1 VNLFGRWGKRAPRV
15 VVLGGDGMEPSLLER
30 WMASGDLPNFAR
42 VRASGTYSRLRTT
55 VPAESPV
62 AWSSFISGKN
72 PGKTGIFDFL
82 TRSEEDYLPR
92 LSITSVKPG
101 PLGKPEIHNNRRGGA
116 LWDDLSRAGRRV
128 TIIQVPV
135 TFPPEKV
142 RGRMMSGLGVPDLR
156 GSWGTSFYYATDIEG
171 DSTTELG
178 GRNVCLTLDAGRA
191 EARLLGPRDV
201 PLPLRFEIVDDARV
215 RVALDGVERVL
226 ALEEWSD
233 WFEVAFPMNPVFTA
247 HGIVRFY
254 VRGVRPHLRV
264 YQSAINFHPR
274 KPPFPFTYPAKWSS
288 ELVDEIGFYKSLGW
302 ATDTWGLNEGRLD
315 EKAFMEDLHYAF
327 DKRIEIT
334 LSALRKMDS
343 DLVISVFNST
353 DRVQHM
359 FWRFLDRE
367 HPLYSPDGERLWGG
381 KILEVYK
388 KMDRVIGEVMGFL
401 GEDATLFVLSDH
413 GFHSFRRAVN
423 LNTWLWRNGWL
434 ALKGDRAAERVYG
447 LADLQA
453 ASQGAG
459 GTFWPNVDWGKTRA
473 YSMGLGKIYLNLAGR
488 EAEGIVGQGKEARDV
503 REAVERALRDLKDDA
518 NGRGAVVRQVYRPEE
533 IFSGEFVGKS
543 GDLIL
548 GFHDGYRVS
557 WQTALGGIPD
567 EVFVDNAR
575 KWSGDH
581 CSFDPEI
588 TCGTLLCN
596 RALPLSDGLPSIMD
610 LAPTILRLLGVPIP
624 PDLDGKPLV

>member
-1 VNLFGRWGKRAPRV
+1 MTLFGRWGKRRPRV
-15 VVLGGDGMEPSLLER
+15 VVIGGDGMEPALLER

-42 VRASGTYSRLRTT
+42 LRAQGTYSRLRTT
-55 VPAESPV
+55 IPAESPV

-92 LSITSVKPG
+92 LSINTVKPNAI
-101 PLGKPEIHNNRRGGA
+101 GKPEIRNNRQGGA
-116 LWDDLSRAGRRV
+116 LWDYLSRAGRRV

-156 GSWGTSFYYATDIEG
+156 GSWGTSFYYATDIEE

-178 GRNVCLTLDAGRA
+178 GRNVRLALEGGRA
-191 EARLLGPRDV
+191 EARLLGPRDI
-201 PLPLRFEIVDDARV
+201 PLPLRFEVVDDKHV
-215 RVALDGVERVL
+215 RVAVDGTERVL
-226 ALEEWSD
+226 ALEEWSE
-233 WFEVAFPMNPVFTA
+233 WFEVGFPVNPLFTA

-254 VRGVRPHLRV
+254 VRQVRPELRV

-274 KPPFPFTYPAKWSS
+274 KPPFAFTYPAKWSA
-288 ELVDEIGFYKSLGW
+288 ELADEIGLYKSLGW

-334 LSALRKMDS
+334 LSALKKMDS
-343 DLVISVFNST
+343 DLVISVFNSP

-367 HPLYSPDGERLWGG
+367 HPLYTPEGERLWGG
-381 KILEVYK
+381 QILEVYK
-388 KMDRVIGEVMGFL
+388 KMDRVLGEVMAFL
-401 GEDATLFVLSDH
+401 GEDATLFALSDH

-423 LNTWLWRNGWL
+423 LNTWLWQNGWL
-434 ALKGDRAAERVYG
+434 VLKGDRAREREYG

-453 ASQGAG
+453 GRG
-459 GTFWPNVDWGKTRA
+459 GTFWPNVDWRKSRA
-473 YSMGLGKIYLNLAGR
+473 YSMGLGKIYLNLEGR
-488 EAEGIVGQGKEARDV
+488 EAEGIVGQGKGFRDV
-503 REAVERALRDLKDDA
+503 RDAIEKALLDLKDDGD
-518 NGRGAVVRQVYRPEE
+518 GREPIVRRVYRPEE

-548 GFHDGYRVS
+548 GFHEGYRVS
-557 WQTALGGIPD
+557 WQTALGGIP
-567 EVFVDNAR
+567 EEIISINAR

-610 LAPTILRLLGVPIP
+610 LAPTILRLLGVPLP
-624 PDLDGKPLV
+624 GDLDGKPLV

>member
-1 VNLFGRWGKRAPRV
+1 
-15 VVLGGDGMEPSLLER
+15 VLGGDGMEPSLVER
-30 WMASGDLPNFAR
+30 WVASGELPNLAR
-42 VRASGTYSRLRTT
+42 LKAAGTYSRLRTT

-92 LSITSVKPG
+92 LSINSVKQV
-101 PLGKPEIHNNRRGGA
+101 PLGKPQVTNNRQGGA
-116 LWDDLSRAGRRV
+116 LWGHLSRAGRRV
-128 TIIQVPV
+128 SIIQVPV

-156 GSWGTSFYYATDIEG
+156 GSWGTSFYYATDLEA
-171 DSTTELG
+171 DSATELG
-178 GRNVCLTLDAGRA
+178 GRNVRITLDGGRA
-191 EARLLGPRDV
+191 ETQILGPRDV
-201 PLPLRFEIVDDARV
+201 PLPMRFELVDDAQV
-215 RVALDGVERVL
+215 RVAVGGTERVL
-226 ALEEWSD
+226 GLETWSD
-233 WFEVAFPMNPVFTA
+233 WFEVSFPVAPLFSA

-254 VRGVRPHLRV
+254 VREVRPHLKV

-274 KPPFPFTYPAKWSS
+274 RPPFAFTYPESWGG
-288 ELVDEIGFYKSLGW
+288 ELADEIGLYKTLGW

-315 EKAFMEDLHYAF
+315 EKAFLEDLHYTF

-334 LSALRKMDS
+334 MSALRKMDS
-343 DLVISVFNST
+343 DLLISVFNST

-381 KILEVYK
+381 KVLEVYQK
-388 KMDRVIGEVMGFL
+388 FDRMLGELLGFL
-401 GEDATLFVLSDH
+401 GPETTVFVLSDH

-423 LNTWLWRNGWL
+423 LNTWLAREGYL
-434 ALKGDRAAERVYG
+434 ALKADRTKEKEYG
-447 LADLQA
+447 LSDLQ
-453 ASQGAG
+453 GG
-459 GTFWPNVDWGKTRA
+459 GTFWPNVDWSRTRA

-488 EAEGIVGQGKEARDV
+488 EAEGAVAPGKEARALRD
-503 REAVERALRDLKDDA
+503 AVERGLREMTDLGDG
-518 NGRGAVVRQVYRPEE
+518 GRAVVRQVYRPEE
-533 IFSGEFVGKS
+533 TFSGEFVGKS
-543 GDLIL
+543 GDLIV
-548 GFHDGYRVS
+548 GFHEGYRVS

-567 EVFVDNAR
+567 EVFAVNAR

-588 TCGTLLCN
+588 TCGTLFCS
-596 RALPLSDGLPSIMD
+596 RALPLSNGLPSIMD
-610 LAPTILRLLGVPIP
+610 LAPTILRLLDVPIP
-624 PDLDGKPLV
+624 PDLDGRPLV

>member
-1 VNLFGRWGKRAPRV
+1 VSLFGRWGKREPRV
-15 VVLGGDGMEPSLLER
+15 VVLGGDGMEPTLLER
-30 WMASGDLPNFAR
+30 WMASGDLPNLAR
-42 VRASGTYSRLRTT
+42 LRAAGTYSRLRTT

-82 TRSEEDYLPR
+82 TRDEKDYLPR
-92 LSITSVKPG
+92 LSITSVTPG
-101 PLGKPEIHNNRRGGA
+101 PFGKPIITNNRQGGA
-116 LWDDLSRAGRRV
+116 LWEHLSRAGRRV
-128 TIIQVPV
+128 TVIQVPV

-156 GSWGTSFYYATDIEG
+156 GSWGTSFYYASDLAA
-171 DSTTELG
+171 DSATELG
-178 GRNVCLTLDAGRA
+178 GRNVRLNVADGRA
-191 EARLLGPRDV
+191 ETQLLGPRDI
-201 PLPLRFEIVDDARV
+201 PLPLRFEVVDDAHV
-215 RVALDGVERVL
+215 RVTLGGAERVL
-226 ALEEWSD
+226 ALDAWSD
-233 WFEVAFPMNPVFTA
+233 WFEVSFPIKPPLVAA

-254 VRGVRPHLRV
+254 VRGVRPNLRV
-264 YQSAINFHPR
+264 YQSPINFHPK
-274 KPPFPFTYPAKWSS
+274 KPPFAFTYPESWSS
-288 ELVDEIGFYKSLGW
+288 ELADEIGLYKSLGW

-315 EKAFMEDLHYAF
+315 EKAFLEDLHYTF

-334 LSALRKMDS
+334 MSALRKMDS

-359 FWRFLDRE
+359 FWRFLDTE
-367 HPLYSPDGERLWGG
+367 HPLYSADGARLWGG
-381 KILEVYK
+381 KILEVYQK
-388 KMDRVIGEVMGFL
+388 LDRAVGDVMAML
-401 GEDATLFVLSDH
+401 GTDTTVFVLSDH

-423 LNTWLWRNGWL
+423 LNTWLWQEGYL
-434 ALKGDRAAERVYG
+434 ALKAGRGAEKEYS
-447 LADLQA
+447 LTDLT
-453 ASQGAG
+453 GG

-488 EAEGIVGQGKEARDV
+488 EAEGIVGPGKEARAV
-503 REAVERALRDLKDDA
+503 RDAIERGIRDLKDADGGGVG
-518 NGRGAVVRQVYRPEE
+518 NGASVVRQVYRPEE
-533 IFSGEFVGKS
+533 IFSGEFTGKS

-567 EVFVDNAR
+567 AVFAVNDR

-588 TCGTLLCN
+588 TCGTLLCS

-610 LAPTILRLLGVPIP
+610 LAPTILRILGVPIP
-624 PDLDGKPLV
+624 SDLDGKPLL

>member
-1 VNLFGRWGKRAPRV
+1 MTIFGRWGKRAPRV

-30 WMASGDLPNFAR
+30 WMDAGELPHLAR
-42 VRASGTYSRLRTT
+42 LRAAGSYSRLRTT

-92 LSITSVKPG
+92 LSMTSVTPG
-101 PLGKPEIHNNRRGGA
+101 PLGKPVVRNNRQGGA
-116 LWDDLSRAGRRV
+116 LWDYLSRAGRRV

-156 GSWGTSFYYATDIEG
+156 GSWGTSFYYATDLPG
-171 DSTTELG
+171 DSATELG
-178 GRNVCLTLDAGRA
+178 GRNVRIEVVEGRA
-191 EARLLGPRDV
+191 ETRLLGPRDV
-201 PLPLRFEIVDDARV
+201 PLPLRFEVVDDGHV
-215 RVALDGVERVL
+215 RVSVGGAERVL
-226 ALEEWSD
+226 PVATWSE
-233 WFEVAFPMNPVFTA
+233 WFEVSFPVKPPLFTA

-254 VRGVRPHLRV
+254 VREARPHLRV

-274 KPPFPFTYPAKWSS
+274 RPPFAFTYPERWSG
-288 ELVDEIGFYKSLGW
+288 ELADEIGLYKSLGW

-315 EKAFMEDLHYAF
+315 EKAFLEDLHYTF

-334 LSALRKMDS
+334 LSALRRMDS
-343 DLVISVFNST
+343 DLLISVMNST

-367 HPLYSPDGERLWGG
+367 HPLYSPEGERLWGG
-381 KILEVYK
+381 AILDVYRK
-388 KMDRVIGEVMGFL
+388 FDGTL
-401 GEDATLFVLSDH
+401 GEILGRVGPETTVFVLSDH

-423 LNTWLWRNGWL
+423 LNTWLRDEGFL
-434 ALKGDRAAERVYG
+434 ALKAARVAEKEYG
-447 LADLQA
+447 LSDLQ
-453 ASQGAG
+453 AG
-459 GTFWPNVDWGKTRA
+459 GTFWPNVDWSRTRA
-473 YSMGLGKIYLNLAGR
+473 YSMGLGKVYLNLAGR
-488 EAEGIVGQGKEARDV
+488 EAEGIVGLGKEYREV
-503 REAVERALRDLKDDA
+503 RAEIEKRIRDLKDA
-518 NGRGAVVRQVYRPEE
+518 GNGGTPVVRQVYRPEE
-533 IFSGEFVGKS
+533 IFTGEFVGKS
-543 GDLIL
+543 GDLVV

-557 WQTALGGIPD
+557 WQTALGGIPE
-567 EVFVDNAR
+567 EVFTVNAR

-588 TCGTLLCN
+588 TCGTLVCSRPL
-596 RALPLSDGLPSIMD
+596 ALGGGLPSIMD
-610 LAPTILRLLGVPIP
+610 LAPTILRLLDVPIP
-624 PDLDGKPLV
+624 PDLDGKPLL